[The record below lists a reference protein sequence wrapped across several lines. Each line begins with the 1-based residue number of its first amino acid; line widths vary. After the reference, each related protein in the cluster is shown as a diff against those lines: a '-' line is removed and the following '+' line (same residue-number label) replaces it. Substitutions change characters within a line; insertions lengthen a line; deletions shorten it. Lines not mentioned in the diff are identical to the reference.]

1 MLLSPG
7 ARGDPEQQRAP
18 YDDLAMAVHL
28 VRHADAGRR
37 GSWHGPDEE
46 RPLSAAGRVRADALA
61 AELAHLA
68 PGRILSSPL
77 IRCVET
83 VQPLAD
89 ALGLPVEPH
98 PALGEG
104 ADLERTWSL
113 LEGLAGDGDA
123 VVCSH
128 GDVIPAVLD
137 RLRRRGVPVLDA
149 GHDVSKGSVWTIE
162 AGPGGGLTG
171 VRLASAP

>member
-1 MLLSPG
+1 
-7 ARGDPEQQRAP
+7 
-18 YDDLAMAVHL
+18 MAVHL

-37 GSWHGPDEE
+37 GSWDGPDEE
-46 RPLSAAGRVRADALA
+46 RPLNAAGRVRADALVT
-61 AELAHLA
+61 ELADLA

-77 IRCVET
+77 TRCVQT

-89 ALGLPVEPH
+89 ALRLLVEPH
-98 PALGEG
+98 PALAEG

-113 LEGLAGDGDA
+113 LEALAGHGDA

-128 GDVIPAVLD
+128 GDVIPPVLD

-149 GHDVSKGSVWTIE
+149 GHDVAKGSVWTIE
-162 AGPGGGLTG
+162 AGPGGQLTQ